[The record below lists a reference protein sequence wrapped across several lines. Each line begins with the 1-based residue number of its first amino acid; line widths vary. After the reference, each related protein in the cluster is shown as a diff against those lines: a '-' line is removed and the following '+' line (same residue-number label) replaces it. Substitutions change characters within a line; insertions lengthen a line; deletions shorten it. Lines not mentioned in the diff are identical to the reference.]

1 MLQGLTS
8 GLRAFCTKSSVVH
21 KTAGLH
27 IRNKTQNQSI
37 QSLLRSPLETD
48 TPVTVQVHTTSISY
62 DKWAIIQESM
72 GILMSIMTR
81 LVHLLLGCQ
90 WKGLNADAILKRE
103 LLFSYQTVNTTRE
116 NSSVV
121 YCSQCQSD
129 DTRTTV
135 PQRLGVLCHDTPV
148 ARPLSRSCVFS
159 FLFSFSF
166 FYGH

>member
-21 KTAGLH
+21 RTAGLH

-62 DKWAIIQESM
+62 DKWAKIQESM

-81 LVHLLLGCQ
+81 LHRHSTCTARMSMEMS
-90 WKGLNADAILKRE
+90 KCKCNFKR
-103 LLFSYQTVNTTRE
+103 
-116 NSSVV
+116 
-121 YCSQCQSD
+121 
-129 DTRTTV
+129 RT
-135 PQRLGVLCHDTPV
+135 LI
-148 ARPLSRSCVFS
+148 F
-159 FLFSFSF
+159 
-166 FYGH
+166 

>member
-48 TPVTVQVHTTSISY
+48 IPVTVQVHTTLISY
-62 DKWAIIQESM
+62 DKWAKIQEST

-81 LVHLLLGCQ
+81 LRLLLGCQ
-90 WKGLNADAILKRE
+90 WKCLNADAILKGE
-103 LLFSYQTVNTTRE
+103 LLFSYLIVNTTAE
-116 NSSVV
+116 NSELYILASVSPTQCTVFWDWV
-121 YCSQCQSD
+121 Y
-129 DTRTTV
+129 
-135 PQRLGVLCHDTPV
+135 
-148 ARPLSRSCVFS
+148 SCCPS
-159 FLFSFSF
+159 PI
-166 FYGH
+166 